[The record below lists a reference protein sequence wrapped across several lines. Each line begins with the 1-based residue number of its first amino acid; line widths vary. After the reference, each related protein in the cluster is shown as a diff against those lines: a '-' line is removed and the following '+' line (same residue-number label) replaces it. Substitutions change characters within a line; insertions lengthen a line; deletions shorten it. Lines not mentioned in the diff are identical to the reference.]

1 VRNYLLKFKK
11 ILGMKNEKK
20 KIKKKMFLSF
30 NNRIEGTEFGVES

>member
-20 KIKKKMFLSF
+20 MKKENVSEVQ
-30 NNRIEGTEFGVES
+30 NRRN

>member
-20 KIKKKMFLSF
+20 IKKKMFLSF
-30 NNRIEGTEFGVES
+30 SNRIEGTEFGVES